1 MDDFRYLNPFE
12 NAAVHEDEVWG
23 EEQRDRFDVESIHA
37 EVSRALLEDLRHVAA
52 KQATRVRFLVGAPGI
67 GKSHLFSR
75 LRRQLS
81 GAAAFAL
88 ASMPPTRAE
97 GLPYWLLERVIA
109 GLQHPRWLDG
119 EQRAFSQ
126 LDALIYRLL
135 IKYDPGLQNQ
145 TEDVAYEVLDGVE
158 PDDFTLYL
166 AEARNLIRTPDAND
180 ALVGGLLQCL
190 RPESRRLA
198 LRWLSGSSNLSEEE
212 LALIGQSNVL
222 DESGVRSLLVLIGQA
237 ARMARLPIV
246 LALDQLDLM
255 TQPAQIDAFQDL
267 LLLLLNKSF
276 NWYIVVG
283 LNLPRYE
290 EWLPR
295 FTEPLMTRLT
305 AQGGGAVPILELRG
319 VREQPQKQALLERRL
334 ASELLQVARAQHR
347 IDSALFPLS
356 AKDLEQLAGSPEA
369 IAPRSLL
376 TQAATL
382 YERRV
387 QAPGEPAHSKRPLSE
402 AVKVEYE
409 LRRARLTAE
418 PTVADRAVIA
428 DRVADV
434 VRLVALKQGCR
445 DIKMTTGILE
455 GNSPGAG
462 THNIFTLDQRQLHV
476 IGHHVHKGGAFPA
489 FVKKAL
495 ALSPGAIFV
504 RVAAVSTS
512 GARSA
517 VLVQQLR
524 QHHVLVLLTQPELA
538 DLDALAQLLADL
550 RAGDLHSLDTDPE
563 PSDAALMQAITEL
576 PVFETLPLAQA
587 IQRSLTNPAPR
598 TAAAAPENAV
608 AAAPVAKPSMPAVP
622 PTLVKLVHDIM
633 QPLRWLAVERLCWL
647 LRRQHQLNYSA
658 DELGLLL
665 RTPQFEDMLEL
676 HPNSVLT
683 PGQPQIIIFLES

>member
-1 MDDFRYLNPFE
+1 M
-12 NAAVHEDEVWG
+12 
-23 EEQRDRFDVESIHA
+23 
-37 EVSRALLEDLRHVAA
+37 RHVTA

-75 LRRQLS
+75 LRRQLG

-97 GLPYWLLERVIA
+97 GLSYWLLERVIA

-119 EQRAFSQ
+119 VQRPFSQ

-135 IKYDPGLQNQ
+135 IRYDPGLQHQ
-145 TEDVAYEVLDGVE
+145 TEDVAHEVLDEVE
-158 PDDFTLYL
+158 TDDFNLYL
-166 AEARNLIRTPDAND
+166 AEVRNLIRLPDAND
-180 ALVGGLLQCL
+180 ALVGALLECL
-190 RPESRRLA
+190 RPESRRIA

-212 LALIGQSNVL
+212 LTLIGQSRVL
-222 DESGVRSLLVLIGQA
+222 DESGVRSLLVLIGQL
-237 ARMARLPIV
+237 ARLARLPIV

-255 TQPAQIDAFQDL
+255 IQPAQIDAFQDL

-319 VREQPQKQALLERRL
+319 VREQPLKQELLQRRL
-334 ASELLQVARAQHR
+334 ASELLQEARTQHG
-347 IDSALFPLS
+347 IGSALFPLS
-356 AKDLEQLAGSPEA
+356 CADLEQLAGSPEA

-376 TQAATL
+376 TQAATM
-382 YERRV
+382 YERRI
-387 QAPGEPAHSKRPLSE
+387 QAPGGAPLAKRSLAE
-402 AVKVEYE
+402 TLKVEYE
-409 LRRARLTAE
+409 LRRARLTAA

-445 DIKMTTGILE
+445 EIKMTTGILE

-504 RVAAVSTS
+504 RVAAASTS
-512 GARSA
+512 GPRSA
-517 VLVQQLR
+517 VLSQQLR

-550 RAGDLHSLDTDPE
+550 RAGDLRSLDTDPE
-563 PSDAALMQAITEL
+563 PSDAALMQAIMEL
-576 PVFETLPLAQA
+576 PLFETLPLARA
-587 IQRSLTNPAPR
+587 IQRSLANPVQR
-598 TAAAAPENAV
+598 LTGVAAAADSV
-608 AAAPVAKPSMPAVP
+608 SMAKPSMPSVP
-622 PTLVKLVHDIM
+622 PTLVKMVHDIM

-647 LRRQHQLNYSA
+647 LRRQYQLHYSA

-665 RTPQFEDMLEL
+665 RTAQFEDMLEL
-676 HPNSVLT
+676 HPNSVLS
-683 PGQPQIIIFLES
+683 PGQPQIIIFLEP

>member
-1 MDDFRYLNPFE
+1 M
-12 NAAVHEDEVWG
+12 
-23 EEQRDRFDVESIHA
+23 
-37 EVSRALLEDLRHVAA
+37 
-52 KQATRVRFLVGAPGI
+52 
-67 GKSHLFSR
+67 
-75 LRRQLS
+75 
-81 GAAAFAL
+81 
-88 ASMPPTRAE
+88 
-97 GLPYWLLERVIA
+97 
-109 GLQHPRWLDG
+109 
-119 EQRAFSQ
+119 
-126 LDALIYRLL
+126 
-135 IKYDPGLQNQ
+135 
-145 TEDVAYEVLDGVE
+145 
-158 PDDFTLYL
+158 
-166 AEARNLIRTPDAND
+166 
-180 ALVGGLLQCL
+180 
-190 RPESRRLA
+190 
-198 LRWLSGSSNLSEEE
+198 
-212 LALIGQSNVL
+212 
-222 DESGVRSLLVLIGQA
+222 
-237 ARMARLPIV
+237 
-246 LALDQLDLM
+246 
-255 TQPAQIDAFQDL
+255 
-267 LLLLLNKSF
+267 
-276 NWYIVVG
+276 
-283 LNLPRYE
+283 
-290 EWLPR
+290 
-295 FTEPLMTRLT
+295 
-305 AQGGGAVPILELRG
+305 
-319 VREQPQKQALLERRL
+319 
-334 ASELLQVARAQHR
+334 LQVARAQHG
-347 IDSALFPLS
+347 IASTSFPLS
-356 AKDLEQLAGSPEA
+356 AADLAQLAGSPEA

-387 QAPGEPAHSKRPLSE
+387 VTAGEPAVGKRALSE

-418 PTVADRAVIA
+418 STVADRAVIA

-504 RVAAVSTS
+504 RVAAASTS

-550 RAGDLHSLDTDPE
+550 RAGDLHSLDTEPE

-587 IQRSLTNPAPR
+587 IQRSLANPAPR
-598 TAAAAPENAV
+598 TAAAQNGA

-658 DELGLLL
+658 EELGLLL

-683 PGQPQIIIFLES
+683 PGQPQIIIFLEP

>member
-23 EEQRDRFDVESIHA
+23 EEQRDRLDVASIHA
-37 EVSRALLEDLRHVAA
+37 DVSRALLEDLRHVAA

-81 GAAAFAL
+81 GAAAFVL

-97 GLPYWLLERVIA
+97 ALPCWLLERVIA
-109 GLQHPRWLDG
+109 GLQHSRWLDG

-135 IKYDPGLQNQ
+135 IKYDPGLQHQ
-145 TEDVAYEVLDGVE
+145 TEDVAFEVLEGVE
-158 PDDFTLYL
+158 PDDFNLYL
-166 AEARNLIRTPDAND
+166 TELRTLIRTPDAND

-198 LRWLSGSSNLSEEE
+198 LRWLSGSANLSEAE
-212 LALIGQSNVL
+212 LALIGQAGVL
-222 DESGVRSLLVLIGQA
+222 DESGVRSLLVLVGQL
-237 ARMARLPIV
+237 ARLARLPIV

-295 FTEPLMTRLT
+295 FTEPLMTRFT
-305 AQGGGAVPILELRG
+305 AQGGGTVPLLELRG
-319 VREQPQKQALLERRL
+319 VREQPQKRELLERRL
-334 ASELLQVARAQHR
+334 ASEMLQIARAQHG
-347 IDSALFPLS
+347 IASASFPLS
-356 AKDLEQLAGSPEA
+356 AADLEQLAGSPEA

-382 YERRV
+382 YECRI
-387 QAPGEPAHSKRPLSE
+387 QAPAEPALAKRPLSE
-402 AVKVEYE
+402 TIKVEYE

-455 GNSPGAG
+455 GNSPGSG
-462 THNIFTLDQRQLHV
+462 THNIFTLEQRQLHV

-495 ALSPGAIFV
+495 ALPPGAIFV
-504 RVAAVSTS
+504 RVAAASTS
-512 GARSA
+512 GVRSA
-517 VLVQQLR
+517 ALLQQLR
-524 QHHVLVLLTQPELA
+524 QHHVLALLTQPELA

-550 RAGDLHSLDTDPE
+550 RAGDLRSLDTDPE
-563 PSDAALMQAITEL
+563 PSDAALMLAITEL
-576 PVFETLPLAQA
+576 PVLETMPLAQA
-587 IQRSLTNPAPR
+587 IQRSLANPAPR
-598 TAAAAPENAV
+598 VATNVHDGTATAAL
-608 AAAPVAKPSMPAVP
+608 AKPSISTVP
-622 PTLVKLVHDIM
+622 PTLVKLVHDIL
-633 QPLRWLAVERLCWL
+633 QPLRWLALERLCWL
-647 LRRQHQLNYSA
+647 LQRQHQLSYSVE
-658 DELGLLL
+658 ELGLLL
-665 RTPQFEDMLEL
+665 RTAQFEDMLEL
-676 HPNSVLT
+676 HPNSVLA
-683 PGQPQIIIFLES
+683 PGQPQIVIFLEP